1 MAKKGVWEK
10 GNGSVTDLKTR
21 FSHLA
26 RSLFFISIVLSNRQ
40 TVYLF
45 TQCLHKIIHLI
56 LSSTKCSKV
65 SISWNMAEGFEGTV
79 KD

>member
-21 FSHLA
+21 FPHLE
-26 RSLFFISIVLSNRQ
+26 RSLSISIVLSNRQ

>member
-21 FSHLA
+21 FPH
-26 RSLFFISIVLSNRQ
+26 FIYFIVLSNRQ